1 MVLPKVFRFNDIDA
15 FRSSVRNL
23 NVDFTPL
30 ARKISAEQ
38 TILNL
43 PGCDVN
49 YTKSFPRIID
59 AQLDPNTTAVG
70 FSMDD
75 GLPIRFN
82 GVEQDRSV
90 IVLGSG
96 GAAYSA
102 VERTARQ
109 YASIVFTPEIENRGW
124 PEARGSFKIFETSEA
139 AQGRLR
145 RLVLQVL
152 SVSPQLSEISD
163 AAVASG
169 AIRETLLAAIDQA
182 FAEVV
187 PAKWAL
193 RANSTRQFQV
203 FRDVQALLSSDVG
216 HPIYSGDIA
225 RQIGVSVRTVHDA
238 VQRYRGISLHRYLR
252 LRRLWL
258 VRQRLL
264 AGPQSIKA
272 CALAFGFWHL
282 GDFSRIYR
290 THFGESPSETIVR
303 ARET

>member
-49 YTKSFPRIID
+49 YTSRSRGSSMRCSTRTPR
-59 AQLDPNTTAVG
+59 QWGFRWTTAFRSASTASNGIARSSCSEAAVP
-70 FSMDD
+70 
-75 GLPIRFN
+75 PIARRT
-82 GVEQDRSV
+82 DR
-90 IVLGSG
+90 
-96 GAAYSA
+96 AAICLDRLYPGD
-102 VERTARQ
+102 R
-109 YASIVFTPEIENRGW
+109 ENRGW
-124 PEARGSFKIFETSEA
+124 PEARASFRIFETSEA

-169 AIRETLLAAIDQA
+169 AIRGIATLPPSIRRLPKSCRPNGPRARIRPVNSRYTGMSRRFSPAMSGIPSTVAISPGKSA
-182 FAEVV
+182 S
-187 PAKWAL
+187 PCGPCT
-193 RANSTRQFQV
+193 TRF
-203 FRDVQALLSSDVG
+203 SD
-216 HPIYSGDIA
+216 
-225 RQIGVSVRTVHDA
+225 TEE
-238 VQRYRGISLHRYLR
+238 ISLHRYLR

-264 AGPQSIKA
+264 AGPQK
-272 CALAFGFWHL
+272 H
-282 GDFSRIYR
+282 
-290 THFGESPSETIVR
+290 
-303 ARET
+303 